1 MTESVH
7 QVVFFRHGHS
17 EWNLTDRFTGWTDIP
32 LTEVGLAEAAA
43 AGRKLAQ
50 SGFVFDEVHGSVL
63 LRTRQTTEVLLDAMG
78 TPEVPLLTSWRLNE
92 RHYGSLQ
99 GMDKHE
105 IFSTWGEAASRRW
118 WRGYVESPPPL
129 DFNDPRH
136 PRFDPLYAALDPAGL
151 PASESLRD
159 CQQRTLPYWNE
170 VLLPRIRAG
179 RRLLVVSHGNTLRG
193 LVMHLDGLSAE
204 AVEQVEIPSGVPL
217 VYRFDADL
225 RVIDHAWLPV
235 PDARVKD
242 PAGQNPASPIPAS
255 PIQDPAPNRR
265 A

>member
-1 MTESVH
+1 MTEPAH
-7 QVVFFRHGHS
+7 QVVFIRHGHS

-43 AGRKLAQ
+43 AGRQLAQ

-63 LRTRQTTEVLLDAMG
+63 QRTRQTTEALLDAMG

-99 GMDKHE
+99 GMNKHE

-118 WRGYVESPPPL
+118 WRGYFESPPPL
-129 DFNDPRH
+129 DINDPRH
-136 PRFDPLYAALDPAGL
+136 PRFDPLYTSLDAAALPVT
-151 PASESLRD
+151 ESLRD
-159 CQQRTLPYWNE
+159 CQQRTLPYWNA
-170 VLLPRIRAG
+170 VLVPRLREG

-204 AVEQVEIPSGVPL
+204 AVEQVEIPAGVPL
-217 VYRFDADL
+217 VVRFDADL
-225 RVIDHAWLPV
+225 RVIDHVWLTV
-235 PDARVKD
+235 SVANVKA
-242 PAGQNPASPIPAS
+242 PANLIPG
-255 PIQDPAPNRR
+255 PAPIRR